1 LNFEICERGVS
12 PRIPAKLVLIF
23 CGRAAPNVA
32 TASSSSEHS
41 GNKGFVMDGRH
52 HAREDWVMLVASRLE
67 RHGIPTGS
75 ESPRDVA
82 ERIYDETSGL
92 TPHEGISYYR
102 AELDRQNMTADERR
116 KGEWIFACCKRIS
129 GLDECFTEMALD
141 DFYDVAVL
149 LWNDFGH
156 VPVDRIFPSAT
167 APEPDDALGGWR
179 GRVVIDLPTG
189 QASWIYHDSDAGLF
203 ADLPAQSPAARHG

>member
-1 LNFEICERGVS
+1 
-12 PRIPAKLVLIF
+12 
-23 CGRAAPNVA
+23 
-32 TASSSSEHS
+32 
-41 GNKGFVMDGRH
+41 MDGRH

-156 VPVDRIFPSAT
+156 VPVDRMVVWQTADWAQAIANALQGSTQTSWHGLDDFHQRSALVAWLAHVFPSAT
-167 APEPDDALGGWR
+167 TAEPDDALGGWR